1 MLIYDS
7 GYYPVSSYSN
17 SATNNR
23 QPQQQQQQGGA
34 SGPQY
39 QNKDTSKNTSNNSG
53 KVRSNKNQNYYL
65 VLMSHLIAINYHT
78 NVVYFRAKTKTQG
91 RANRGRKV
99 SLPKI
104 KMPNPN

>member
-1 MLIYDS
+1 
-7 GYYPVSSYSN
+7 
-17 SATNNR
+17 
-23 QPQQQQQQGGA
+23 
-34 SGPQY
+34 
-39 QNKDTSKNTSNNSG
+39 
-53 KVRSNKNQNYYL
+53 
-65 VLMSHLIAINYHT
+65 MSHLIAINYHT